1 MSSQF
6 KHPSPPPPFKI
17 SLNDTETL
25 YIHTNLHV
33 CTIYIYKKAAIG
45 YKSNEKREQ
54 YAFKCGG
61 SIISELYILTGAY
74 RANTKKKPYFI
85 PFFKIVIAI
94 ELEDIERAV
103 NEIISEYFRTI
114 RI

>member
-1 MSSQF
+1 M
-6 KHPSPPPPFKI
+6 H
-17 SLNDTETL
+17 
-25 YIHTNLHV
+25 
-33 CTIYIYKKAAIG
+33 IYIYKKAAIG

-74 RANTKKKPYFI
+74 RGSTKKKSYFI
-85 PFFKIVIAI
+85 PQFKIVIAI
-94 ELEDIERAV
+94 ELEDIEQVAV

-114 RI
+114 KI